1 MSLTNTLMKAGALYA
16 LGRFTTNVSAEDVQ
30 KVTGISSDDLKAY
43 GLDRAD
49 ALLHQVGLQRAST
62 VPNTTAL
69 VLSGFAAG
77 AIVGAGVTFLFYSE
91 QGKDVRKKVAEYFSG
106 KDEDETE
113 LNEGNSGGAHPAN
126 GEAKAE
132 A

>member
-1 MSLTNTLMKAGALYA
+1 MSLTSTLLKAGALYA
-16 LGRFTTNVSAEDVQ
+16 VGRYASHIKPEDVE
-30 KVTGISSDDLKAY
+30 KVTGISGDDLKRY

-49 ALLHQVGLQRAST
+49 ALLGQIGLQRQAT

-91 QGKDVRKKVAEYFSG
+91 QGKDVRKKVAEYFMG
-106 KDEDETE
+106 GDDDEKAAEE
-113 LNEGNSGGAHPAN
+113 PAKAN
-126 GEAKAE
+126 GESKTVE